1 MTQLKIGD
9 KVTAV
14 YKTGQYIGE
23 ITEDRGKNYLVRI
36 LSVLRHPLQGDIHQ
50 GKDADVSFFHV
61 RRALAFREQANIQK
75 NLVKPYPGVIP
86 DYKESLRTAVDK
98 MKNELVKTASPWAE
112 ASLKNIETLE
122 EDYFN
127 SLNHEG

>member
-1 MTQLKIGD
+1 MNELKISD

-36 LSVLRHPLQGDIHQ
+36 LAVLRHPMQGDIHS

-61 RRALAFREQANIQK
+61 RRSLALREQANVQK
-75 NLVKPYPGVIP
+75 NLVKPYQGAIP
-86 DYKESLRTAVDK
+86 DYKQSLRTAVDK
-98 MKNELVKTASPWAE
+98 MKAELVDNASPWAE
-112 ASLKNIETLE
+112 ASLKSIESLE
-122 EDYFN
+122 EDYFK
-127 SLNHEG
+127 